1 MGQEGRQRGL
11 GSQSEGKTLLKVERK
26 ETGRYIVLLA
36 HHVPSKAFLELHL
49 PVCFASPVFQL
60 WFRRRR
66 VLGSTLPSAYPSSPS
81 QRLSLFCP
89 LLLMAQLSPHY
100 SLLSFSYGAF
110 PSFPEMGAWFILNF
124 PWHWVGGTQ
133 HRILVPDPQFSF
145 ITLKIPQGRAPSFKR
160 QNRLLRHLLP
170 FASCSSG
177 WIESEWAPR

>member
-11 GSQSEGKTLLKVERK
+11 GPQSEGRTLLKVERK

-36 HHVPSKAFLELHL
+36 HHVPSKTFLELHL

-60 WFRRRR
+60 WSRRKR
-66 VLGSTLPSAYPSSPS
+66 VLESTLPSAYPSSPS
-81 QRLSLFCP
+81 QCLSLFCP

-100 SLLSFSYGAF
+100 SVILFIWCLPLISIDGSMIHFELS
-110 PSFPEMGAWFILNF
+110 LTL
-124 PWHWVGGTQ
+124 VGGTQ
-133 HRILVPDPQFSF
+133 HRILVPNPQFSF

-177 WIESEWAPR
+177 CIESEWAPR